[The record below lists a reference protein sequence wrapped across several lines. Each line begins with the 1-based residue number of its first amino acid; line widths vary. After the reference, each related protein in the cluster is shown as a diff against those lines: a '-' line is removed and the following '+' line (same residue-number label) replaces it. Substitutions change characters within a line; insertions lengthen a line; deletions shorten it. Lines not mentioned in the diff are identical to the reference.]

1 MNDLDV
7 KPINVYFVMILKLRI
22 ISFVQCVIS
31 EALWT
36 DGHDWLH
43 TNIRLKPF
51 SQKVVVYGFVT
62 DNSEYD
68 FLMYETLLPPFVIY
82 RIIAEFT

>member
-1 MNDLDV
+1 MNDLDL
-7 KPINVYFVMILKLRI
+7 KPINVYFVMILKLMI
-22 ISFVQCVIS
+22 ISFFQCVIS

-68 FLMYETLLPPFVIY
+68 FLINILILGKVYIHKY
-82 RIIAEFT
+82 K

>member
-1 MNDLDV
+1 MKLNQSKPIHRTGLV
-7 KPINVYFVMILKLRI
+7 KPDTDSSLVMTR
-22 ISFVQCVIS
+22 
-31 EALWT
+31 T

-68 FLMYETLLPPFVIY
+68 FLINILILGKVCIHKYK
-82 RIIAEFT
+82 